1 MVVSRT
7 FGGFRQRK
15 EEGRLRALGKTQR
28 LAAAAARSGRAGGR
42 QNAARGRAR
51 PGRARWRCP
60 QPGLR
65 SNGRGR
71 GRARHG
77 PGCASSASLRAL
89 VRAALAKGV
98 PVLPAPT
105 PPPPAA
111 DPVSRPAASA
121 VAEPP
126 AEVPPPSDTRAR
138 HRSRPV
144 PTSRPPPQP
153 PRSLFSSASEPAADG
168 DARGRHVTARR
179 SRGRG
184 RAGGSHAP
192 AASARGARNP
202 LSALCSPT
210 SLALCCGGPP
220 LRPRSLPCS
229 LPVEPHRH
237 LALTRWGVHR
247 RALWEEA
254 RRRSGPGRGAFP
266 KSRLLTPRSPWPN
279 PKFRFEVP
287 LTAFSLSRSR
297 QQRHGV
303 GWRVTWKS
311 PIYSPH

>member
-1 MVVSRT
+1 MGWRVRERTPHPATRTKRQPGLSRRTRLGRPRRVFRHLLVVSG
-7 FGGFRQRK
+7 FGGHQNKNIRRLPPAQR
-15 EEGRLRALGKTQR
+15 GGTAPGKTQR

-77 PGCASSASLRAL
+77 PGCASSASLRAP

-202 LSALCSPT
+202 LSPLCSPT
-210 SLALCCGGPP
+210 SLALSCDGPA
-220 LRPRSLPCS
+220 LLP
-229 LPVEPHRH
+229 H
-237 LALTRWGVHR
+237 LSPALY
-247 RALWEEA
+247 L
-254 RRRSGPGRGAFP
+254 SD
-266 KSRLLTPRSPWPN
+266 
-279 PKFRFEVP
+279 
-287 LTAFSLSRSR
+287 LTA
-297 QQRHGV
+297 
-303 GWRVTWKS
+303 TWL
-311 PIYSPH
+311 

>member
-1 MVVSRT
+1 MVAIKTRT

-28 LAAAAARSGRAGGR
+28 LAAAAARSSRAGGR

-77 PGCASSASLRAL
+77 PGCASSASLRAP

-192 AASARGARNP
+192 AASARGARCL
-202 LSALCSPT
+202 LSARRPRWLYAAMGQLSCPISPLLFTCRT
-210 SLALCCGGPP
+210 SPP
-220 LRPRSLPCS
+220 LGSDT
-229 LPVEPHRH
+229 V
-237 LALTRWGVHR
+237 GIHR
-247 RALWEEA
+247 RALREEA

-287 LTAFSLSRSR
+287 LTAFSLSRR
-297 QQRHGV
+297 RLQRNGV
-303 GWRVTWKS
+303 GWRVPWNA